1 MFDNK
6 KEYNFSQQL
15 NLHQIYY
22 ACNCLGQLKH
32 ADLEKEV
39 KNRKAQEILKSE
51 KLAEAFY
58 KFDYPKEWSWKLKVQ
73 IWLIRHKMW
82 NVLKIF

>member
-1 MFDNK
+1 MTEKHPGIK
-6 KEYNFSQQL
+6 KKYGYMTTLEIQSKKDFKTLL
-15 NLHQIYY
+15 NI
-22 ACNCLGQLKH
+22 K
-32 ADLEKEV
+32 
-39 KNRKAQEILKSE
+39 EILKSE

-82 NVLKIF
+82 NVLKKI

>member
-1 MFDNK
+1 M
-6 KEYNFSQQL
+6 Q
-15 NLHQIYY
+15 
-22 ACNCLGQLKH
+22 
-32 ADLEKEV
+32 DLDKEV
-39 KNRKAQEILKSE
+39 RNRKAQEILKSE

-82 NVLKIF
+82 NVLKKI

>member
-1 MFDNK
+1 MFFDNK

-39 KNRKAQEILKSE
+39 KNRKAQE
-51 KLAEAFY
+51 
-58 KFDYPKEWSWKLKVQ
+58 LKVQ